1 MGSEMCIRDRYL
13 QENIV
18 TMRGGRYVIPVKAEC
33 KNEVKG
39 LIHDTSS
46 TGATIFV
53 EPMAVVDANNEIRL
67 LQTREERE
75 VERKLFPGYVL
86 VKMVMT
92 DDSWYIVR
100 NTRGVTGF
108 VGPSSKPIPLTD
120 EEVDK
125 LGVDVREVSLDYAV
139 GDNVQIMNGPLEGF
153 IGIVEG
159 IDTDAKKVNV
169 KVSMFGRETPA
180 ELDFTQVKPL

>member
-1 MGSEMCIRDRYL
+1 MAEDRDTEARWYVVHTYSGYENKVAQNLETIVENRRL
-13 QENIV
+13 QELIH
-18 TMRGGRYVIPVKAEC
+18 
-33 KNEVKG
+33 EVKVP
-39 LIHDTSS
+39 
-46 TGATIFV
+46 V
-53 EPMAVVDANNEIRL
+53 ELVPDIKDGK
-67 LQTREERE
+67 ERD

>member
-1 MGSEMCIRDRYL
+1 M
-13 QENIV
+13 
-18 TMRGGRYVIPVKAEC
+18 
-33 KNEVKG
+33 
-39 LIHDTSS
+39 
-46 TGATIFV
+46 
-53 EPMAVVDANNEIRL
+53 
-67 LQTREERE
+67 
-75 VERKLFPGYVL
+75 ERKRFPGYVL
-86 VKMVMT
+86 VKMAMT

-169 KVSMFGRETPA
+169 KVSMFGRETPVEL
-180 ELDFTQVKPL
+180 ELDQVETLDE

>member
-1 MGSEMCIRDRYL
+1 MAEQARW
-13 QENIV
+13 
-18 TMRGGRYVIPVKAEC
+18 YVIHTYSGYENKVAKSIDTVVGLRGMQDLII
-33 KNEVKG
+33 EVKVP
-39 LIHDTSS
+39 T
-46 TGATIFV
+46 
-53 EPMAVVDANNEIRL
+53 EIVRDVK
-67 LQTREERE
+67 ESGE
-75 VERKLFPGYVL
+75 VTENERKLFPGYVL

-125 LGVDVREVSLDYAV
+125 LGVDVRQTKLDYAV
-139 GDNVQIMNGPLEGF
+139 GDNVQIVSGPLEGF

-159 IDTDAKKVNV
+159 IDADAKKVNV

-180 ELDFTQVKPL
+180 ELDFAQVKPL